1 LLLFKKKKKHIY
13 KSEGGTWN
21 NRVPLSIHRNVH
33 IDDGISIYIGIVLNS
48 RPSDVVVVVV
58 YPLSFLLLPPLRYTK
73 VDKSSQQV
81 SYTYN
86 TAYKAGHEHTLISL
100 SPPTPLWILS
110 YIFFFRW
117 CWRVITTRLHDFRKI
132 GNTGESYKKEKQVN
146 EPRCTGGYHSI
157 YFNL

>member
-1 LLLFKKKKKHIY
+1 MGYLLLFKKKKKHIY

-48 RPSDVVVVVV
+48 RPSDVVVV

-73 VDKSSQQV
+73 SRQV
-81 SYTYN
+81 VTAGIVYVYN

-100 SPPTPLWILS
+100 PPLFGH
-110 YIFFFRW
+110 IFFFSGGAGELL
-117 CWRVITTRLHDFRKI
+117 LHVYTI
-132 GNTGESYKKEKQVN
+132 LEK
-146 EPRCTGGYHSI
+146 
-157 YFNL
+157 